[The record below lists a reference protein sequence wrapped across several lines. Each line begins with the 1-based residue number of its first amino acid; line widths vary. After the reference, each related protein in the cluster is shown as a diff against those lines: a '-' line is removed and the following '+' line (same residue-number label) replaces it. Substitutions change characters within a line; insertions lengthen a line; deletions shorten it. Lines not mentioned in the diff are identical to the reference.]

1 MIPPNVIAKLSE
13 KKTHKM
19 KKDLNHR
26 NDDSGL
32 GVFLY
37 IFGGTNIW
45 SAF

>member
-32 GVFLY
+32 GVFLCV
-37 IFGGTNIW
+37 FGGTNIW